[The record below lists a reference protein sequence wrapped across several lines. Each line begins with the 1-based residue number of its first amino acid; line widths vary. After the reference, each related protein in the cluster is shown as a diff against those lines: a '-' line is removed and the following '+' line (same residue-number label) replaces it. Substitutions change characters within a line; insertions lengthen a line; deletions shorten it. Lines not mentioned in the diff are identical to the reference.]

1 MSNLFDLLALTL
13 VIVAIGLFTRPNSQ
27 GPTLLSTAT
36 KGWNTILKTVSASGG
51 SGG

>member
-13 VIVAIGLFTRPNSQ
+13 VLIGIGLFTRPGSQ
-27 GPTLLSTAT
+27 GPSLISTAT

-51 SGG
+51 